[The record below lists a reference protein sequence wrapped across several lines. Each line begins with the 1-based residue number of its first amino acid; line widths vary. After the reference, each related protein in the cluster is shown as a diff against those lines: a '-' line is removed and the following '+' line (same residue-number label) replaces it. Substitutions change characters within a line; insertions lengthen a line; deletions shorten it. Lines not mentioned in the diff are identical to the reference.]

1 MRDFFNNGD
10 IKVGGDFNVIGNS
23 HHDHKFLIQ
32 CSNEELLAE
41 RPFRKEN
48 IRIEQRRKVNRLLP
62 LYGTCLITF
71 VIAAVMAMINGLQDA
86 VTIIM
91 GAGSLF
97 VGFFSLKATLEPNAF
112 QVDEQNAIA
121 EINNLLKQRRVE

>member
-1 MRDFFNNGD
+1 
-10 IKVGGDFNVIGNS
+10 
-23 HHDHKFLIQ
+23 
-32 CSNEELLAE
+32 
-41 RPFRKEN
+41 
-48 IRIEQRRKVNRLLP
+48 
-62 LYGTCLITF
+62 
-71 VIAAVMAMINGLQDA
+71 MAMINGLQDA